1 VRNIQ
6 LVIPAAGLGSRFAS
20 VGISTPKP
28 LIDVFDLPMIAWVI
42 GNFSLTDLDK
52 IIIIT
57 RPELELKENLYPFLT
72 KLRCEVEFIYVSHV
86 TQGPAISVAL
96 AEQSLDM
103 NQALIVANS
112 DQYVSANL
120 THFVDEVRSATSAG
134 QILTMSATGSKW
146 SYIRRSQTGHVSEV
160 KEKVEISDEATVG
173 IYGWS
178 EASNYFKSL
187 DLMIS
192 LDDRTNGEFYV
203 APSYNYLISKGLKIS
218 AHHIGDVE
226 NQVHGFGTPEDLDI
240 FNNQANLISFLKF
253 VKNNLNLEEAG
264 A

>member
-1 VRNIQ
+1 VKNIQ

-28 LIDVFDLPMIAWVI
+28 LIDVLNLPMIAWVI
-42 GNFSLTDLDK
+42 GNFSLNNLDK
-52 IIIIT
+52 IIIVT
-57 RPELELKENLYPFLT
+57 RPELKLKENLYPFLT
-72 KLRCEVEFIYVSHV
+72 KLRCEVEFIYASHV

-96 AEQSLDM
+96 AEESLDM

-120 THFVDEVRSATSAG
+120 THFVDEVRRATAAG

-146 SYIRRSQTGHVSEV
+146 SYIRRNQNGLVSEV

-178 EASNYFKSL
+178 EARNYFKSL

-192 LDDRTNGEFYV
+192 LNDRTNGEFYV

-226 NQVHGFGTPEDLDI
+226 NQVHGFGTPEDLDL

-253 VKNNLNLEEAG
+253 VKKNLNLEEAE

>member
-28 LIDVFDLPMIAWVI
+28 LIEVLNLPMIAWVI
-42 GNFSLTDLDK
+42 GNFSLNDLDK

-57 RPELELKENLYPFLT
+57 RPELKLKESLYPFLS
-72 KLRCEVEFIYVSHV
+72 KLKCKVDFIYISHV
-86 TQGPAISVAL
+86 TKGPAISVAL
-96 AEQSLDM
+96 AKESLDM

-112 DQYVSANL
+112 DQYVSANF
-120 THFVDEVRSATSAG
+120 THFVDEVRSATYAG

-146 SYIRRSQTGHVSEV
+146 SYIRRNQNGLVSEV
-160 KEKVEISDEATVG
+160 KEKVEISNEATVG

-178 EASNYFKSL
+178 EARNFFKSL

-203 APSYNYLISKGLKIS
+203 APSYNYLINKGLKIS
-218 AHHIGDVE
+218 AHNIGDFE
-226 NQVHGFGTPEDLDI
+226 NHVHGFGTPEDLNM
-240 FNNQANLISFLKF
+240 FNNQADLISFIKS
-253 VKNNLNLEEAG
+253 VKNNLNLEEAE